1 MSSARPTPR
10 YTGVIDSG
18 TVAPASARPALG
30 PQLVTGGHPAPEFPT
45 PTAPQSPK
53 GVLALLP
60 RRSTAAN
67 QPSEPVVRAAPTRAP
82 LAAPKPR
89 RITPVARRPWRV
101 LIVSAAPGTP
111 PRSFEVSRL
120 QARTALAALGLMAT
134 LAAGF
139 VAALATATV
148 SPGLVGRSEMQALE
162 AELDATRDSLAL
174 ALAPEPGALEA
185 DADSLGAPGAAA
197 GAPASMPAPVAPAS
211 ATVSGSVSAPVSSP
225 AALPPAIRA
234 PRPAPRL
241 RSRPA
246 EPESDVEPVDG
257 GVLSMVPRS
266 LSDLPVIGAMVS
278 GFSRARRHPLLHRV
292 RPHLGV
298 DLAAPRGT
306 RVSAPAPGVVI
317 FVGRRMGFGLVVEMD
332 HGAGVVTRYAHL
344 RSAAVHAGETVRRGE
359 AIAAV
364 GTSGVTTGPHL
375 HYEVMVHGHQVDPLR
390 VRFGHADASTAA
402 GPVLAGH
409 PVNSGVV
416 PPVVPAAGLGTH
428 DDAASSPV
436 PPPR

>member
-1 MSSARPTPR
+1 MSSARLTPR
-10 YTGVIDSG
+10 YIEVIDSG
-18 TVAPASARPALG
+18 AVAPASVRPGQG
-30 PQLVTGGHPAPEFPT
+30 PQLVSASRAAPELPQT
-45 PTAPQSPK
+45 PTAPRSSK
-53 GVLALLP
+53 AVLALLP
-60 RRSTAAN
+60 RRAPAAATLPAPEVVTAPA
-67 QPSEPVVRAAPTRAP
+67 SAPVDAAR
-82 LAAPKPR
+82 PR
-89 RITPVARRPWRV
+89 RAIPVARRPWRV
-101 LIVSAAPGTP
+101 LIVSAAPGTA
-111 PRSFEVSRL
+111 PRSFEVSRF
-120 QARTALAALGLMAT
+120 QARAALAVLGLMVT

-139 VAALATATV
+139 VAAVATATLR
-148 SPGLVGRSEMQALE
+148 PGLLGQGEVQALE

-174 ALAPEPGALEA
+174 ALAPESGAIEA
-185 DADSLGAPGAAA
+185 DADSLGTPSAAASSPTPALGAAA
-197 GAPASMPAPVAPAS
+197 PSILRAPVPAPRVAPA
-211 ATVSGSVSAPVSSP
+211 TVRPGGGSPPPSSS
-225 AALPPAIRA
+225 
-234 PRPAPRL
+234 L

-246 EPESDVEPVDG
+246 PESDVESVEG
-257 GVLSMVPRS
+257 GVLSMAPRT

-306 RVSAPAPGVVI
+306 RVSAPAPGVVT

-332 HGAGVVTRYAHL
+332 HGAGVLTRYAHL
-344 RSAAVHAGETVRRGE
+344 RSAAVHPGETVRRGE

-390 VRFGHADASTAA
+390 VRFGRADASTAA

-409 PVNSGVV
+409 AVNPGAAA
-416 PPVVPAAGLGTH
+416 PVVPAAGLASH
-428 DDAASSPV
+428 DDAASSPA